1 MEGFFDTYLGDKD
14 AIKKEDG
21 VIETTL
27 ESLREQEKR
36 IGKQITAMERRIEE
50 TMLRREKEFQRL
62 DKAMSDMTSISNRL
76 QQSLLELSKSL

>member
-1 MEGFFDTYLGDKD
+1 M
-14 AIKKEDG
+14 
-21 VIETTL
+21 IETTL